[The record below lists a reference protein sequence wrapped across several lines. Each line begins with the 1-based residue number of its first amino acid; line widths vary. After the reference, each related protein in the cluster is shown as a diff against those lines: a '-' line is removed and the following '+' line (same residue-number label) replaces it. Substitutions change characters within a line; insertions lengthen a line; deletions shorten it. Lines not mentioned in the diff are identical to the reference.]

1 MDMKWYV
8 LYTRSRCEK
17 KVAIMLT
24 KRGIE
29 NYCPLNRVVRQW
41 SDRRKIVNEPLF
53 SSYVF
58 VKALASD
65 FNIIKQAT
73 SDIVNFVYWLGQPAV
88 VRNDEIES
96 IRLFMGEHSNVKL
109 EKITVKVNDRVR
121 MTSGPLINSYGQITE
136 IHNNKVKLHI
146 PSLGYSVVA
155 EMNISN
161 IEVVDYP
168 YRAKNTIS

>member
-17 KVAIMLT
+17 KIAAQLT

-41 SDRRKIVNEPLF
+41 SDRRKIVHEPLF

-58 VKALASD
+58 VKAHASN
-65 FNIIKQAT
+65 FNTIKQTT

-109 EKITVKVNDRVR
+109 EKITVNVNDRVR
-121 MTSGPLINSYGQITE
+121 VISGPLVNSHGQITD
-136 IHNNKVKLHI
+136 IHNNKVKLHL
-146 PSLGYSVVA
+146 PSLGYSVMA
-155 EMNISN
+155 ELNISN